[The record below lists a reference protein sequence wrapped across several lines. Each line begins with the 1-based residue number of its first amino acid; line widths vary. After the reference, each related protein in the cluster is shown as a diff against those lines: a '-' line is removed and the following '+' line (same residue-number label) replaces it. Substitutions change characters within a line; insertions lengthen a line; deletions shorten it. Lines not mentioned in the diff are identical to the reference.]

1 MRWQLCMVCAADRP
15 GGFATYRDNDV
26 NRARTIQRSL
36 AASRYEYA
44 GEVTLWHAL
53 HPEDDALFV
62 GAYPGGVLL
71 CHADMAGALIHGN
84 AWSRVAG
91 SLRHDFRDRI
101 LRLYPAGETMA
112 LALHCATRLWGFS
125 AYRGD
130 QRLRTVAGS
139 AAEGLFVDSGK
150 PLPEEADMDSSLN
163 DTGVGEELVLAASSR
178 MFGCGI
184 DRVAGRGPM
193 LSFYRRE

>member
-1 MRWQLCMVCAADRP
+1 MVCAAQRP
-15 GGFATYRDNDV
+15 GSFGGFGACRDNDV
-26 NRARTIQRSL
+26 ERAATIGRSL
-36 AASRYEYA
+36 AADHYEHV

-53 HPEDDALFV
+53 HPDEDAMFV

-84 AWSRVAG
+84 AWSRVTG
-91 SLRHDFRDRI
+91 SLRHDFRARI
-101 LRLYPAGETMA
+101 LRLYPAGEVMA
-112 LALHCATRLWGFS
+112 LALHCATKLWGLA
-125 AYRGD
+125 AYRGE
-130 QRLRTVAGS
+130 QRVRTIAGS
-139 AAEGLFVDSGK
+139 AAEGVFADSGK
-150 PLPEEADMDSSLN
+150 PLPEEDDTGSSLD

-193 LSFYRRE
+193 LSYYRRS